1 MFVLPLGGIGVAKA
15 FSVASTC
22 SSFEVLVDG
31 SAVTVLRFE
40 GGIDTAGADVGGRGL
55 TVGFLVFTFLESNW
69 SGISG
74 CSGAPGR
81 GLNVSQ
87 SPRRTLQRTRPFP
100 YMRET
105 AGISEK

>member
-1 MFVLPLGGIGVAKA
+1 MSIRNSKQTVQVGRSSTDDRDSVRVVVFVFPLGGIGVAKA

-55 TVGFLVFTFLESNW
+55 TVGFL
-69 SGISG
+69 
-74 CSGAPGR
+74 
-81 GLNVSQ
+81 
-87 SPRRTLQRTRPFP
+87 
-100 YMRET
+100 
-105 AGISEK
+105 